1 MPPPKTLGLLAAV
14 ITSGLLTV
22 RCTKA
27 EEPQPMNPEN
37 PQVLLKTSIGEIR
50 LELFQDRAPVTVEN
64 FLQYAKDGH
73 YDGTIFH
80 RVIPNFMIQGG
91 GFSPD
96 MNQKKTRD
104 PIKNEAANGVQNDNG
119 TITMARTSVVD
130 SATAQFFINVKDND
144 FLNHKNKSAQ
154 GFGYAVF
161 GKVLRGA
168 EVVEKIEGVSTGTT
182 AGHQNVPVEPIL
194 IESISLVAVQ

>member
-37 PQVLLKTSIGEIR
+37 PQVLVKTSMGEIR
-50 LELFQDRAPVTVEN
+50 LELFQDKAPVTVEN

-80 RVIPNFMIQGG
+80 RVIPDFMIQGG

-96 MNQKKTRD
+96 MTQKKTRD

-119 TITMARTSVVD
+119 TIAMARTSVVD
-130 SATAQFFINVKDND
+130 SATAQFFINAKDND

-168 EVVEKIEGVSTGTT
+168 DVVEKIEGVSTGTT
-182 AGHQNVPVEPIL
+182 AGHQDVPVEPIV

>member
-37 PQVLLKTSIGEIR
+37 PQVLLKTSMGEIR

-119 TITMARTSVVD
+119 TITMARTLVVD